1 MSAMVDNIVAFTL
14 PTKRPKIKEQEPL
27 PDGRKVCVLPFR
39 ALADPGMTDGAFR
52 ALALLCAY
60 SNRAGI
66 TWVAQK
72 TLATHMGVSR
82 QAITNQ
88 IAKLRA
94 LGYVE
99 VVRRGFRGEHTNT
112 LRVIFDANITAEEA
126 ITMTSNK
133 EDTRPPAIREEQ
145 ERQAEE
151 VDRQGLARIAA
162 MITKGLK
169 QPPTKKEATMTKTG
183 DSMTVR
189 KMKEDIKMAKARR
202 TKAVDKSASIGHP
215 PVSYEEAEQDTQ
227 DVLHRQPRGHSAVSL
242 ISENIGIDKRLTNG
256 RHKDNKVNHAC
267 VREGVRD
274 ACVGAGMTPEQ
285 VRDACALLLPL
296 FAAEG
301 LTPSDRVLID
311 SILQLHRD
319 AA

>member
-1 MSAMVDNIVAFTL
+1 
-14 PTKRPKIKEQEPL
+14 
-27 PDGRKVCVLPFR
+27 
-39 ALADPGMTDGAFR
+39 
-52 ALALLCAY
+52 
-60 SNRAGI
+60 
-66 TWVAQK
+66 
-72 TLATHMGVSR
+72 
-82 QAITNQ
+82 
-88 IAKLRA
+88 
-94 LGYVE
+94 
-99 VVRRGFRGEHTNT
+99 
-112 LRVIFDANITAEEA
+112 
-126 ITMTSNK
+126 
-133 EDTRPPAIREEQ
+133 
-145 ERQAEE
+145 
-151 VDRQGLARIAA
+151 
-162 MITKGLK
+162 
-169 QPPTKKEATMTKTG
+169 MTKTG